1 VSAPVGV
8 RVDPPLERGTPR
20 RFDIEL
26 LRVVAVVGVVFF
38 HFAPGM
44 SLVPN
49 GYLGVDVFF
58 TISGFVI
65 TAQMLRSQDRGRLT
79 YPDFLARRVRR
90 LLPSAVLVIVATYAV
105 VLLSR
110 DVIAIESQR
119 PVAIAALLYA
129 SNFVFARQSL
139 DYFAT
144 VDAPSPFLHYWSLS
158 VEEQFYIL
166 WPLVV
171 IAVAF
176 WARRRPAA
184 FRSRLLTVALVL
196 TGVSLVVAAVSM
208 RVAPEQTFF
217 MPWARAH
224 QLLIGAAAA
233 ILAAGLTQATHGRPG
248 LAARLTA
255 LPGPVLTP
263 LRFAAIGL
271 LVALQVL
278 PFGDLPSPAPI
289 ALLVSVP
296 VAFIALTGTGTDP
309 LSRIGGLWP
318 LAWTARLS
326 YVIYLW
332 HWPVWVLILDH
343 LTDLRGREKIA
354 LALVATLLLSLA
366 THLLVEQPVRDG
378 RWARSLPPLR
388 TAAVGLGASILAAVT
403 VFGAAAFAPARP
415 WQDRVQPSLATL
427 AEDMADIY
435 DRGCQGQSRDVEVKP
450 CVDGPTGGVPTVL
463 TIGDSHA
470 ATWQPA
476 FQAMARKDELRYISA
491 TKGRCAAWDVPV
503 NIPALGG
510 RYTTCETWR
519 DDAVAL
525 AMRERPDVVLLHS
538 SVPWSSMLDERG
550 KRVTDRRAALT
561 RAVSSMVTKVRRSG
575 ATVVVML
582 DTPRAVGKVPVQRC
596 LATADDPAECNF
608 PTDIR
613 TPDRPVVR
621 KAAAEA
627 GAVVVDPYPVV
638 CPAATCEVVRANTV
652 VYRDGGHL
660 TKTYVLQRVPWV
672 RTWLDPLLAA
682 ARD

>member
-271 LVALQVL
+271 LIALQVL

-309 LSRIGGLWP
+309 LSRIGGVWP

-354 LALVATLLLSLA
+354 LALLATLLLSLA

-403 VFGAAAFAPARP
+403 VLGAAAFAPARP
-415 WQDRVQPSLATL
+415 WQDDVRPALTALA
-427 AEDMADIY
+427 DDKADIY
-435 DRGCQGQSRDVEVKP
+435 DRGCHAQPAETEP
-450 CVDGPTGGVPTVL
+450 LTCVDGPAGAKTTVL
-463 TIGDSHA
+463 ALGDSHA

-476 FQAMARKDELRYISA
+476 FQALAGREGWRFVNVTKSA
-491 TKGRCAAWDVPV
+491 CPSWDVP
-503 NIPALGG
+503 IRDPLGG
-510 RYTTCETWR
+510 SDAYEPCAQWR
-519 DDAVAL
+519 QNAFDL
-525 AMRERPDVVLLHS
+525 AAEEKPDVVILHS
-538 SVPWSSMLDERG
+538 AVPWNTMLIRDG
-550 KRVTDRRAALT
+550 HPTAWPAASLRAAVRKTVT
-561 RAVSSMVTKVRRSG
+561 RLRETG

-582 DTPRAVGKVPVQRC
+582 DTPASNRETPVQQC
-596 LATADDPAECNF
+596 LATADDPHRCDF
-608 PTDIR
+608 PTQVGAPER
-613 TPDRPVVR
+613 AVVR
-621 KAAAEA
+621 RAATAA

-638 CPAATCEVVRANTV
+638 CPEADCSVVQDGIV
-652 VYRDGGHL
+652 VYRDNHHL
-660 TKTYVLQRVPWV
+660 TKTYVLHEQAWV
-672 RTWLDPLLAA
+672 RSWLDPLVA
-682 ARD
+682 ARR